1 MLDEDEFA
9 KTLIPELFKH
19 NNYASFVR
27 QLNMYGFHKKVGL
40 SDNSMRASERK
51 NKTPNEYYNP
61 YFKRGKPNLLWLIQK
76 PKPTQGKGKGGARVK
91 QEEDIIDDDGDEP
104 YEVDNSAP
112 NQQGTDSNIPNLRN
126 VRQPLL
132 IGQGTTLPQTELSA
146 VQHELEQIRQQQRII
161 SGVIQKIKQ
170 DHQNL
175 YGQAAA
181 FQELHTRHENSINA
195 ILTFLATVYNRS
207 LEGQTNIQNLFAGA
221 IPADMQ
227 RQGSVVDVGDY
238 NNNENNSSD
247 SRRPMRRLPLLLNA
261 PPVRSLE
268 EEVNICATP
277 SPAPSTMS
285 AQQRPQTRSSMAQ
298 TPGNLRDQTDS
309 SSLNPGSINAN
320 YGQSNSNRSS
330 ESPRFSANH
339 NASESV
345 PETDIMSF
353 INSANAN
360 DANLLSN
367 SRLDFP
373 QALSHLQTADG
384 KSPLTTN
391 QRNNVLQLMA
401 NGSAKAPSNG
411 NATSNNNALMSPNPP
426 ELPVPNMEHWTAT
439 QNELDFL
446 EKTLKEQDSKV
457 TNLSTMLQPLSPSGT
472 IPGLNDPAGYNGLG
486 SIPSDPLDFD
496 NMFNTNDYFGDA
508 STGQDLNFGTDA
520 VDFSGP
526 TDFDFE
532 TPNSHDATNGLGLE
546 GSDDRNDER
555 RFETADSSEAT
566 SPATTVLDGGGGRE
580 EEGNSRRK
588 RRRE

>member
-1 MLDEDEFA
+1 
-9 KTLIPELFKH
+9 
-19 NNYASFVR
+19 
-27 QLNMYGFHKKVGL
+27 MYGFHKKVGL

-76 PKPTQGKGKGGARVK
+76 PKPAQGKVKGGARVK
-91 QEEDIIDDDGDEP
+91 QEEDIIDDDDGEP
-104 YEVDNSAP
+104 YDLESSTP
-112 NQQGTDSNIPNLRN
+112 TQQGTDNSTPGLRN
-126 VRQPLL
+126 ARQPLL
-132 IGQGTTLPQTELSA
+132 IGPGATTLPQTELSA
-146 VQHELEQIRQQQRII
+146 VHHELEQIRQQQRII

-181 FQELHTRHENSINA
+181 FQELHNRHENSINA

-221 IPADMQ
+221 IPADLQ

-238 NNNENNSSD
+238 NNGENNASD
-247 SRRPMRRLPLLLNA
+247 SNLQRPMRRYPLLLNA
-261 PPVRSLE
+261 PP
-268 EEVNICATP
+268 IPTP
-277 SPAPSTMS
+277 EDGTPAASSPALSTMS
-285 AQQRPQTRSSMAQ
+285 TQQRPQTRSSVGQ
-298 TPGNLRDQTDS
+298 TPVNSTDHTDS
-309 SSLNPGSINAN
+309 APLNPGSIHAT

-339 NASESV
+339 NASGAV

-360 DANLLSN
+360 GADLLSN
-367 SRLDFP
+367 SGMDFP

-401 NGSAKAPSNG
+401 NGSAKAPPNG
-411 NATSNNNALMSPNPP
+411 NTTNNNNNLMSPHPP
-426 ELPVPNMEHWTAT
+426 EIPVPNIEHWNAT

-457 TNLSTMLQPLSPSGT
+457 ANLSTMLQPLSPSGT

-486 SIPSDPLDFD
+486 PIPSDPLDFD
-496 NMFNTNDYFGDA
+496 NMFNSNDYFSDA
-508 STGQDLNFGTDA
+508 GTRQDLDFGADT
-520 VDFSGP
+520 VDFGGGA
-526 TDFDFE
+526 DFDFE
-532 TPNSHDATNGLGLE
+532 TPNSNATNGFGLD
-546 GSDDRNDER
+546 GSDDHNEAR
-555 RFETADSSEAT
+555 RFETVDSSEAT
-566 SPATTVLDGGGGRE
+566 SPATTVVDGGGGGGGQE
-580 EEGNSRRK
+580 EEGNMRKK
-588 RRRE
+588 RRRK